1 MTRKWGRC
9 WPQVNGFNGRIQ
21 GNKKSRASN
30 HSLSDSRSSVFSQT
44 NQDLQSP
51 VRCSLVSGLPSPFSI
66 PCPAASHL
74 RFGPALSGPAPPAI
88 RFGSHCPQQSPR
100 VDRTR
105 PRRSPPAP
113 VSRPPIRS
121 LVRLPSTC
129 GLAPSS
135 PGRLHPRIVF
145 GPIIVDR
152 APESEPGDVT

>member
-9 WPQVNGFNGRIQ
+9 WPRANGFNGRIQ

-51 VRCSLVSGLPSPFSI
+51 VRCPPVPGLRSPVPLFDPVSGRQPPPVWPRPLRPGPTRDSFWVPLSSTEPPSGQDETS
-66 PCPAASHL
+66 
-74 RFGPALSGPAPPAI
+74 
-88 RFGSHCPQQSPR
+88 
-100 VDRTR
+100 
-105 PRRSPPAP
+105 P